1 MRIDHQGVMPF
12 KVTEQTSRQL
22 LVGNTVVGRV
32 LQLLPGGEAVM
43 QLPQGLFRVG
53 VNADVKENV
62 TYKMV
67 VTELEPKL
75 VLKVVPQTTE
85 AQVARSPLALLTSE
99 LAKFARQP
107 LETPEQI
114 KVQGQKLL
122 DSGAGSEV
130 KQLIGELFRTKDAKF
145 EPFVRAQETFNA
157 LQTSPFAA
165 HGFHIPHLGPFE
177 NVKFR
182 LEGPKREMLDADHA
196 RIVLFL
202 ETPRFGETG
211 IDLLV
216 HKRQITI
223 KVYNEG
229 HDLGPFVRAY
239 EPTLSLAL
247 HNAGYE
253 LSRFAFE
260 QKIEAV
266 PEPFAPLGKVDLR
279 I

>member
-85 AQVARSPLALLTSE
+85 AQAARSPLALLTSE

-130 KQLIGELFRTKDAKF
+130 KQLIGELFKTKDTKF

-266 PEPFAPLGKVDLR
+266 PEPFAPLGKVDRR